1 MPRLEDLSDTCAL
14 DVADRGGSTLEEVGS
29 MLNLTRERVRQ
40 IERSTMEKL
49 AGLPRIQEL
58 GGLADL
64 VRAMR
69 PNGGH
74 P

>member
-40 IERSTMEKL
+40 IEARALRRL
-49 AGLPRIQEL
+49 AANGRVREL
-58 GGLADL
+58 GEL
-64 VRAMR
+64 VTER
-69 PNGGH
+69 PAPSGGRR
-74 P
+74 